1 MAVPGYGR
9 EVPPSRVRY
18 RPDVL
23 PSGQASPLAPIQ
35 ERPHLGSPALSSA
48 LTAPRVDPH
57 PVGFGSV
64 YVQRSPDQAV
74 ETQLRAWAL
83 RGVQGLIAGLGLK
96 NLVPSMVDMT
106 LGLDTLHQPIR
117 AHLIPGQID
126 EVALVVAGVHGS
138 EQSGVEVADLL
149 LAQLAVHRPFFTVVV
164 VPRLFPD
171 NVAGRA
177 DWEKQLAKDQG
188 KIALKKYRELRGK
201 ADDPGRVTAGQVDP
215 NRQFP
220 ELGAD
225 LDLANPVDAKGR
237 PVEPGNL
244 ALLALIRAFAP
255 TRIASI
261 HAQKDL
267 DKAGVFSDP
276 QPVAASNPLSTTA
289 DQVAIA
295 TAKRA
300 SGLGARVTGNT
311 RGRKTISSLYPGQD
325 PKISK
330 AKMAVENTRGR
341 SFGQWGPSKGIAV
354 LTIEVAE
361 QYGSA
366 GAVDDPKRAKELEAH
381 ATALREIFLGPPP
394 TPTAPAG
401 SGASAP
407 ATGVQRLVVAGVG
420 AQAGNRAA
428 TASLARMRVGQPPR

>member
-1 MAVPGYGR
+1 MRSA
-9 EVPPSRVRY
+9 
-18 RPDVL
+18 
-23 PSGQASPLAPIQ
+23 IQ
-35 ERPHLGSPALSSA
+35 RQPQLGSRALSSL
-48 LTAPRVDPH
+48 LTVPRVAPH
-57 PVGFGSV
+57 PVGFGPV
-64 YVQRSPDQAV
+64 YVQRSPDQAA
-74 ETQLRAWAL
+74 EIQLRAWAL

-96 NLVPSMVDMT
+96 DLVPSMVDMT
-106 LGLDTLHQPIR
+106 LGLDTLKQPIR
-117 AHLIPGQID
+117 AHLVPGQID
-126 EVALVVAGVHGS
+126 DVALVVAGVHGS

-171 NVAGRA
+171 NVASRA

-201 ADDPGRVTAGQVDP
+201 ANDPGRVTAGQVDP

-225 LDLANPVDAKGR
+225 LDLAKPVDAKGR

-255 TRIASI
+255 ARIASI

-276 QPVAASNPLSTTA
+276 QPVKASNPLSTTA
-289 DQVAIA
+289 DQLAIE

-300 SGLGARVTGNT
+300 SGLGARVAGNT
-311 RGRKTISSLYPGQD
+311 RGGKTFTSLYPGQD
-325 PKISK
+325 PKLSK
-330 AKMAVENTRGR
+330 EKMAVENARGR
-341 SFGQWGPSKGIAV
+341 SLGQWGPSKGIAV

-366 GAVDDPKRAKELEAH
+366 GAVDDPNRKAELEAH
-381 ATALREIFLGPPP
+381 VTALREIFLGPPP
-394 TPTAPAG
+394 TPAPAG

-407 ATGVQRLVVAGVG
+407 ATGVQRLVIASVG

-428 TASLARMRVGQPPR
+428 TASLARMRAAGHQD

>member
-1 MAVPGYGR
+1 
-9 EVPPSRVRY
+9 
-18 RPDVL
+18 
-23 PSGQASPLAPIQ
+23 
-35 ERPHLGSPALSSA
+35 
-48 LTAPRVDPH
+48 
-57 PVGFGSV
+57 
-64 YVQRSPDQAV
+64 
-74 ETQLRAWAL
+74 
-83 RGVQGLIAGLGLK
+83 
-96 NLVPSMVDMT
+96 MT
-106 LGLDTLHQPIR
+106 LGLDTLNQPIR

-149 LAQLAVHRPFFTVVV
+149 LAQLAVHRPFLTVVV

-171 NVAGRA
+171 NVASRA

-188 KIALKKYRELRGK
+188 RIALEKYRELRGN
-201 ADDPGRVTAGQVDP
+201 ANDPGRVTAGQVDP

-244 ALLALIRAFAP
+244 ALLTLIKAYAP
-255 TRIASI
+255 TRIAAI

-276 QPVAASNPLSTTA
+276 QPAAASNPLSATA
-289 DQVAIA
+289 DQLAID

-300 SGLGARVTGNT
+300 GSLGARVTGNT
-311 RGRKTISSLYPGQD
+311 RGRKTFSSLYPGQD
-325 PKISK
+325 PKI
-330 AKMAVENTRGR
+330 AEEKMAVENARGR
-341 SFGQWGPSKGIAV
+341 SLGQWGPSKGIAV

-366 GAVDDPKRAKELEAH
+366 GVVDDPRRAAELEAY
-381 ATALREIFLGPPP
+381 ATALREIFLSEG
-394 TPTAPAG
+394 G
-401 SGASAP
+401 IGG
-407 ATGVQRLVVAGVG
+407 ATGNESGFSVG
-420 AQAGNRAA
+420 
-428 TASLARMRVGQPPR
+428 S